1 MTHRPTVPPT
11 TEPTSQPTARPAGA
25 SATRARRRMTAAVAA
40 TALLAAPL
48 AVAGPS
54 AAAPSAAAA
63 ATARTAPADMPV
75 RKLERL
81 VERLRS
87 EGRAVG
93 VTAEVRRGSR
103 TWSFDAGQARRDPS
117 RPVPSGGTFRAA
129 SVTKQLVA
137 VLALQQVER
146 GRWTLDTTIGDVDP
160 TLWPGRE
167 SVTLRQLLSH
177 TSGMPDYLF
186 AVLGAAVT
194 GEDLVDAVSTRWTD
208 RRIITTAQSLPAGEQ
223 GVFSYS
229 NTNYVVVGQMLER
242 ATGTSVRTLVQR
254 RILRP
259 TGMADSA
266 FAVRRDAPR
275 PDLHEYARYPGS
287 GTLDLG
293 SFEPSLF
300 SSAGALVS
308 TAHDLN
314 LFRRSLEKGRL
325 LPRRLVRTMQEPVSD
340 GGGLPYGLG
349 SYRLP
354 SPCATGPGWVQGHDG
369 ASFGTLT
376 FSVGLGANRQVT
388 IALTGRGYTER
399 TALAQARL
407 VQEFAYTAL
416 DATCAAGD
424 ADAPRDLA
432 RVPLP
437 LDLGL
442 ASLPRT

>member
-1 MTHRPTVPPT
+1 MTTRPPVSPT
-11 TEPTSQPTARPAGA
+11 PRPAGPE
-25 SATRARRRMTAAVAA
+25 ATRRRRRTSAAVASL
-40 TALLAAPL
+40 ALLAAPL
-48 AVAGPS
+48 AAAGPS
-54 AAAPSAAAA
+54 ASAAPAPVPAAAKA
-63 ATARTAPADMPV
+63 APGDMPV
-75 RKLERL
+75 RSLERL

-93 VTAEVRRGSR
+93 VTAEVRRGSQ
-103 TWSFDAGQARRDPS
+103 TWSFDSGKARRDPG
-117 RPVPSGGTFRAA
+117 RPVQSGSTFRAA
-129 SVTKQLVA
+129 SLTKQLVA

-146 GRWTLDTTIGDVDP
+146 GRWSLDTTIGDVDP

-186 AVLGAAVT
+186 AVLGSAVT
-194 GEDLVDAVSTRWTD
+194 GDDLVDAVSTRWTD
-208 RRIITTAQSLPAGEQ
+208 RRILATARTLPLGEP
-223 GVFSYS
+223 GTFSYS
-229 NTNYVVVGQMLER
+229 NTNYVLVGQMLQR
-242 ATGTSVRTLVQR
+242 ATGVPVRRLVER

-314 LFRRSLEKGRL
+314 IFRRALEQGRL

-354 SPCATGPGWVQGHDG
+354 SPCASGPGWVQGHDG

-407 VQEFAYTAL
+407 VQQFAYTAL
-416 DATCAAGD
+416 EATCAAGD
-424 ADAPRDLA
+424 TDAPRDLTRLPA
-432 RVPLP
+432 P